1 MSPQCVLGY
10 TKKVFVTAILWL
22 FLFAGTADAKMT
34 QFTKG
39 KIYEG
44 EVNWRHKMIYNLPPG
59 KWQVVDK
66 WHWSVNA
73 ITARGATLE
82 KLNGNVLDEIIE
94 FEEVNINGKW
104 MSYLV
109 LWLQE
114 IFFKNEH
121 DGCYQRPEYYLTK
134 VKKKGSFFNCLIV
147 RHQDT
152 EKLLFSPDDKSRKTA
167 TAVIRKHLRDSNI
180 EVPKIMIS
188 RYHGFFAPSVKD
200 SYYGIF
206 YLFNPETHGGPK
218 NKYLTEVTSEYHR
231 SNINNY
237 PKFKKYMDDFLNVAA
252 YEHTKFEEVVR
263 AKSQHLLDLSQFD
276 IDIEEPIKESK
287 TTSSNLTNELKEL
300 NELYKS
306 GALTKEEYTKA
317 KKKLLN

>member
-1 MSPQCVLGY
+1 MKKFLAILVLGLILF
-10 TKKVFVTAILWL
+10 TTSVEAGKRTNFKKGVTYSGEIFW
-22 FLFAGTADAKMT
+22 TS
-34 QFTKG
+34 
-39 KIYEG
+39 KI
-44 EVNWRHKMIYNLPPG
+44 KLDLPPG
-59 KWQVVDK
+59 DWQVVDK
-66 WHWSVNA
+66 WGWSVNA
-73 ITARGATLE
+73 IKARGVTLE
-82 KLNGNVLDEIIE
+82 RLNGNVLDEIIE
-94 FEEVNINGKW
+94 FEELNINGKW
-104 MSYLV
+104 ISYLV
-109 LWLQE
+109 QWLQE

-134 VKKKGSFFNCLIV
+134 VKKRGGFFNCLIV

-188 RYHGFFAPSVKD
+188 RYHAFFAPSVKG

-206 YLFNPETHGGPK
+206 YLFNPETQGGPK

-237 PKFKKYMDDFLNVAA
+237 PKFKKYMDDFVNVAA
-252 YEHTKFEEVVR
+252 YEHAKFEEMVG
-263 AKSQHLLDLSQFD
+263 AKLHHLLDLSQFD
-276 IDIEEPIKESK
+276 IDIEESIKESK
-287 TTSSNLTNELKEL
+287 TTSSNLATELKEL

-306 GALTKEEYTKA
+306 GALTKEEFKKA